1 MSDSGVLKGAND
13 MEKLKEL
20 ATRTFKAQAIWFLNS
35 FWDEVGQKESEK
47 VWEYVGKIAKLD
59 LQKGA
64 GGNEVDE
71 LQMHRFLEFFQETMT
86 VREMRD
92 SLRSK
97 GAIGDLVKMVPLV
110 HYLIFRYNV
119 DFHVLVNAS
128 QGDNR
133 AEIEEAQRK
142 LDAVSEA
149 YAEAEA
155 KAHAAKTALAEAKAR
170 EAAAKKSE
178 ADAKAAEVEAKAREA
193 ESKSKAEMSKVKET
207 EARAAQVELEAAL
220 AEVKAQ
226 EDSFNAKTADLKR
239 KSEEGTVVAQNKAK
253 NELAQHLASDSLP
266 LRKAKITQEAAVK
279 KAEKASKAAAD
290 ARVAAENAAV
300 EATKATKAAEKARQD
315 SERATREAEA
325 AVEAMQVKVDEAEAF
340 LNYVKSKPGKA
351 AGAIWWMERE
361 LHEKKKYLPFRKI
374 LLPERK
380 GGITK

>member
-35 FWDEVGQKESEK
+35 FWDGVGQKESEK

-133 AEIEEAQRK
+133 KEIEEAQRK

-170 EAAAKKSE
+170 EAAAKKS
-178 ADAKAAEVEAKAREA
+178 EA

-300 EATKATKAAEKARQD
+300 EATKSRKAAEEAARQAEASRKQAEKAREA

-340 LNYVKSKPGKA
+340 LKEVKSRPGKA

-361 LHEKKKYLPFRKI
+361 LHEKKKYLP
-374 LLPERK
+374 ERK

>member
-1 MSDSGVLKGAND
+1 
-13 MEKLKEL
+13 
-20 ATRTFKAQAIWFLNS
+20 
-35 FWDEVGQKESEK
+35 
-47 VWEYVGKIAKLD
+47 
-59 LQKGA
+59 
-64 GGNEVDE
+64 VDE
-71 LQMHRFLEFFQETMT
+71 LQMHRFLEFFQETMA

-133 AEIEEAQRK
+133 KEIEEAQRK

-155 KAHAAKTALAEAKAR
+155 KAHAAKTALADAKAR

-361 LHEKKKYLPFRKI
+361 LHEKKKYLP
-374 LLPERK
+374 ERK